1 MEKKDSKNYL
11 HQLKWQDQLKKCN
24 KEKEMQQEI
33 MELKEENR
41 ILKRQINNFSE
52 WMWILARQVKE
63 ANQKVEYMKEHFIPV
78 ND

>member
-1 MEKKDSKNYL
+1 MNTKDSKNYL

-63 ANQKVEYMKEHFIPV
+63 ANQKVERKFRYS
-78 ND
+78 N